1 MTTAVTSW
9 KAVKEAVVGVGAVVA
24 VAVSDPVDSVVDIAV
39 PAKRAKKASGAVAA
53 VVSVAAL
60 GAARVVVDS
69 VARSGVGDRRVELE
83 VGAVD
88 VADVEALVA
97 TTAARA
103 ALKFRRISPF
113 FRLRQVFFLSSA

>member
-1 MTTAVTSW
+1 MTSW

-24 VAVSDPVDSVVDIAV
+24 VAVSDPVDSVVDIAA

-88 VADVEALVA
+88 VADVTMTKGDRQGDGQDVDAVPM
-97 TTAARA
+97 TSAA
-103 ALKFRRISPF
+103 
-113 FRLRQVFFLSSA
+113 

>member
-1 MTTAVTSW
+1 M
-9 KAVKEAVVGVGAVVA
+9 VGVGAVVA

-113 FRLRQVFFLSSA
+113 FG